1 METNF
6 WVLEDNEWILKSLDS
21 KTKVSD
27 TIKQVTHEN
36 LLEVE
41 DLIKLTHLHEPSII
55 NTLYE
60 RYQQGKIYTNIGPLL
75 ISINPYQKL
84 NIYNLDSKKEGS
96 HVYNTVQKAL
106 DDMNNNNRSQTLLA
120 SGESGS
126 GKTVTTNYI
135 LHYLTDKKASDLEKK
150 ILATTPILEAFGNAH
165 TIRNNNSSRYG
176 KFIRVYFDNNNIKY
190 ATIDV
195 YLLEKIRVIKQ
206 EENES
211 NFHIFYLLLQSELKK
226 KYDLGTCSDYNILS
240 NGYINVKREHALDN
254 IIECFHI
261 LDFTEKEIS
270 SILNV
275 VQYILKLGNIRI
287 TKNNDVCCIDN
298 IKLNELICHET
309 MNASGDKIVKN
320 LTEEECNTKLHTL
333 IQIIYHN
340 LFIWIV
346 NKINSKL
353 GEHVEDLNYIGLLD
367 IFGFEIFNK
376 NSLEQLH
383 INYTNECLQQI
394 FNKTIFKKEQEEY
407 IKEEIN
413 WKLVEYI
420 DNSDILG
427 SIENTLFK
435 VLDDQCLAPRG
446 SDSGFISNIQKQATK
461 HISFTKIGVV
471 YNKFLFDH
479 YAGSVEYG
487 SDGFCY
493 KNKIHMNHD
502 ITEFINNNISF
513 ISDKKET
520 KTNIKDTLSSDFN
533 KQLHKLV
540 KIINETNS
548 YFIRC
553 IKPND
558 NDLPLQFNNKKVLPQ
573 VRYNGI
579 TESVRIIR
587 AGFPIK
593 FDQNYFLDKYRCILD
608 KVHDVYDMI
617 KNKNHI
623 QIGKTKIYLKQ
634 EVYEI
639 LEDRKETKLY
649 NSATKIQTAYKMYLY
664 RLRYKKLL
672 YSIIKLQSYYRCNKQ
687 RKIYIKTLRNK
698 YATII
703 QKNYR
708 MHICYKQYVNTLILA
723 FKVQTYYKTTRLN
736 KHYEVIQKHV
746 YDYIKCM
753 KADKV
758 IKKFFNLCNTYKN
771 IRIIVLFV
779 KTYIRLRKYHTVDK
793 SIKKIQKWY
802 RTYNRLRKDK
812 FNKLIQHNKKTQDEL
827 NIALTINNSL
837 VHKMNKLLLE
847 NDRLKENMKKKS
859 KWWDFLNLYN
869 N

>member
-6 WVLEDNEWILKSLDS
+6 WVLDDNEWILKSLDS

-135 LHYLTDKKASDLEKK
+135 LHYLTDKKASNLEEK

-195 YLLEKIRVIKQ
+195 YLLEKIRVLKQ

-226 KYDLGTCSDYNILS
+226 KYDLGTYSDYDILS
-240 NGYINVKREHALDN
+240 NGYINVNREHTLDD
-254 IIECFHI
+254 IIECFHT
-261 LDFTEKEIS
+261 LDFTEKEVS
-270 SILNV
+270 SILKV
-275 VQYILKLGNIRI
+275 IQYILKLGNIKV
-287 TKNNDVCCIDN
+287 TKNNDVCCIEN
-298 IKLNELICHET
+298 TKLNQLICHET
-309 MNASGDKIVKN
+309 MNASGDEVVKN
-320 LTEEECNTKLHTL
+320 LTEEECYTKLHTL
-333 IQIIYHN
+333 MQIIYHN

-353 GEHVEDLNYIGLLD
+353 GKHVDKLNYIGLLD

-407 IKEEIN
+407 IKEGIN

-420 DNSDILG
+420 DNSDILD
-427 SIENTLFK
+427 SIEKTLFK
-435 VLDDQCLAPRG
+435 VLNDQCLAPRG
-446 SDSGFISNIQKQATK
+446 SDSGFMSNVQKQSTE

-479 YAGSVEYG
+479 YAGTVEYC
-487 SDGFCY
+487 SNGFCH
-493 KNKIHMNHD
+493 KNKIHMNND
-502 ITEFINNNISF
+502 ITKFIKNNISF
-513 ISDKKET
+513 ISDEKET

-533 KQLHKLV
+533 KQLHELI
-540 KIINETNS
+540 KIINKTNS

-593 FDQNYFLDKYRCILD
+593 FDQTYFLDRYRCILD
-608 KVHDVYDMI
+608 KVDDIYEMI
-617 KNKNHI
+617 KDKNHI

-639 LEDRKETKLY
+639 LEDRKDTKLY
-649 NSATKIQTAYKMYLY
+649 NSATKIQMVYKMYLCQTI
-664 RLRYKKLL
+664 YKKLL
-672 YSIIKLQSYYRCNKQ
+672 FATVKLQSYYRCHKQ
-687 RKIYIKTLRNK
+687 RRIYLNTLRNK
-698 YATII
+698 YATVI

-708 MHICYKQYVNTLILA
+708 MHVCYKQYVNKIILA
-723 FKVQTYYKTTRLN
+723 TT
-736 KHYEVIQKHV
+736 IQKFYRTIKLNIN
-746 YDYIKCM
+746 YDVLQIYVLEYIIQLRSSR
-753 KADKV
+753 V
-758 IKKFFNLCNTYKN
+758 ITKFIRNCVLYKN
-771 IRIIVLFV
+771 LDIVVSFV
-779 KTYIRLRKYHTVDK
+779 KTYIRLRKYHITYK
-793 SIKKIQKWY
+793 SIRKIHRWY
-802 RTYNRLRKDK
+802 RKYYKLRKDK
-812 FNKLIQHNKKTQDEL
+812 CSKLIKHNKKTQDEL

-847 NDRLKENMKKKS
+847 NDRLKEHIKKKS
-859 KWWDFLNLYN
+859 KWWDFLGLYN